1 MNKVTLLSIV
11 AASVLLIGCGEEKA
25 SEAPKA
31 AATAQEAKVAAKC
44 GEGKCGGDKK
54 SVATGM
60 KEAASTAVEK
70 TTQALKETSTAATQ
84 AASKAVESTKEVAT
98 QAVEKTVEVA
108 KEAKDAVVA
117 KAGEAKEAVVAKV
130 EEAKA
135 AVSTPTTVNLAA
147 CAGCHGKDFEKKA
160 MGVSRVVNTL
170 TKAEIETA
178 LKGYKDGT
186 YGGNMKTLM
195 KGQVGSFDDAKIKA
209 IAEQV
214 GK

>member
-135 AVSTPTTVNLAA
+135 AVSTPTVNLAA

-160 MGVSRVVNTL
+160 MGVSKVVKDMS
-170 TKAEIETA
+170 KADIETA